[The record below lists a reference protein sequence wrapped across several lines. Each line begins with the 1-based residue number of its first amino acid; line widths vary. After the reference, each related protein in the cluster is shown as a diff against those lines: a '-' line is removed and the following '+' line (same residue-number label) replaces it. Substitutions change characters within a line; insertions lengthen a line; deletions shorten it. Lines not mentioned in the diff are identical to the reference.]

1 MAAGACGSSFETP
14 HKGAAPQDDG
24 ECVATFKQSYAHP
37 AQMPPSTVKMTP
49 EV

>member
-1 MAAGACGSSFETP
+1 MLRIALERCTASGTQF
-14 HKGAAPQDDG
+14 
-24 ECVATFKQSYAHP
+24 YHP